1 MDASDLPP
9 VPEGGYGSAQEK
21 VGAHV
26 LHFQR
31 QMLEEQ
37 RRNNSLMMELL
48 QELRSNKVSTS
59 VHAMSSDDV
68 ANAVNRGL
76 NQPKPLKGNAQ
87 VRK

>member
-1 MDASDLPP
+1 MDANDLPP
-9 VPEGGYGSAQEK
+9 APEGGYGSAQEK

-26 LHFQR
+26 LYFQR

-48 QELRSNKVSTS
+48 QELRSNKSHTTIGTAAALES
-59 VHAMSSDDV
+59 
-68 ANAVNRGL
+68 
-76 NQPKPLKGNAQ
+76 PKPLKGNAQ